1 VCFSPEADLITGT
14 LVSAV
19 GVDALRHVR
28 RPQQIAL
35 AATPLLLGVHE
46 LDESFVWWGLRGQ
59 LPASS
64 TQAAI
69 YVFLAFAFTL
79 PFLVPLAM
87 VGIEPVIRRRHLMT
101 VLLGIGAVTTVA
113 LLVAVIRGP
122 VSASIDGSHIA
133 YSAQVSY
140 GNLLAAL
147 YLLVTIGSLLLAS
160 TRLFVLLGL
169 VNVVVVG
176 GLAWLTFT
184 GFTSLWCAFAAVAS
198 LTVVIHLR
206 RMASPSSP
214 ARAVE
219 LRGS

>member
-1 VCFSPEADLITGT
+1 MCFSPEADLVTGT
-14 LVSAV
+14 LVSVV
-19 GVDALRHVR
+19 GIDALRHVR

-35 AATPLLLGVHE
+35 AATPLLLGLHE
-46 LDESFVWWGLRGQ
+46 IDESFVWWGLRGQ
-59 LPASS
+59 VPASI
-64 TQAAI
+64 THAAI

-87 VGIEPVIRRRHLMT
+87 LGIEPVVRRRHLMT
-101 VLLGIGAVTTVA
+101 VLLAVGALTTIT

-133 YSAQVSY
+133 YTAEVSY
-140 GNLLAAL
+140 ANLLAAL
-147 YLLVTIGSLLLAS
+147 YLIVTIGSLLLAS

-169 VNVVVVG
+169 VNLVVVG

-198 LTVVIHLR
+198 LTVAIYLR
-206 RMASPSSP
+206 RTASSLTAARP
-214 ARAVE
+214 AEA
-219 LRGS
+219 G